1 MTTPETPDSRDPTRM
16 TIGEHLEELRWR
28 IVRSLIAIVVA
39 CLVCIWPAKYL
50 LSFIARPVVLALRR
64 HGQPDN
70 LLLTSPVELILIY
83 IKVVVI
89 AGVVLAAPYVFYQLW
104 AFVAAGLLPAERRWV
119 TRLAPWSV
127 VLFVTGVAF
136 MYTFVLLISLNFL
149 VGFSDW
155 VPLPSSDP
163 NALESLLLGTPTAT
177 APASQPDLSS
187 LPAVPIFTTDPVGA
201 PAGRLWFNAT
211 DGKFKLRS
219 GDEVYALQALRDDH
233 RPIATTHY
241 KVGDYLSFVLIM
253 TIAFGL
259 AFQVPLVVLFLAR
272 SGIVP
277 IETFIRYR
285 KVVILLIVIIAGIL
299 APPDLLSHIMLSGP
313 MWLLFELGLILA
325 TRSAAGKKRD
335 DFETSPDASARPA
348 TAGDDEGRDSASS

>member
-1 MTTPETPDSRDPTRM
+1 MTTPDSPEWHDPTRM

-28 IVRSLIAIVVA
+28 IVRSLVAIVVA

-50 LSFIARPVVLALRR
+50 LTFIARPVVLALRR

-89 AGVVLAAPYVFYQLW
+89 AGVLLASPYVLYQLW
-104 AFVAAGLLPAERRWV
+104 AFVAAGLLPGERRWV
-119 TRLAPWSV
+119 TRLAPWSAA
-127 VLFVTGVAF
+127 LFITGVAF

-155 VPLPSSDP
+155 VPLPTGGP
-163 NALESLLLGTPTAT
+163 NALERVLLGAPGTPP
-177 APASQPDLSS
+177 PASQPDLAAQ
-187 LPAVPIFTTDPVGA
+187 PPVPIVSADPPDA
-201 PAGRLWFNAT
+201 PAGRIWFNVT
-211 DGKFKLRS
+211 DGKFKLRV
-219 GDEVYALQALRDDH
+219 GDETYALQALRDDH
-233 RPIATTHY
+233 RPIATTHF

-253 TIAFGL
+253 TIAFGI

-277 IETFIRYR
+277 IETFVRYR
-285 KVVILLIVIIAGIL
+285 KVVILVIVIVAGIL
-299 APPDLLSHIMLSGP
+299 APPDLLSHLMLSGP

-325 TRSAAGKKRD
+325 RRAAAAGDAQRGATRTTPGAAPEPAGAAPD
-335 DFETSPDASARPA
+335 DTSR
-348 TAGDDEGRDSASS
+348 

>member
-1 MTTPETPDSRDPTRM
+1 MTMPETTEPHDPTRM

-28 IVRSLIAIVVA
+28 IVRSLVAIVIA
-39 CLVCIWPAKYL
+39 CLLCIWPAKYL

-89 AGVVLAAPYVFYQLW
+89 AGVVLAAPYALYQLW
-104 AFVAAGLLPAERRWV
+104 AFVAAGLLASERRWV

-127 VLFVTGVAF
+127 ALFVVGVAF

-155 VPLPSSDP
+155 VPLPTGAP
-163 NALESLLLGTPTAT
+163 NALEQALLGSPVVPAPT
-177 APASQPDLSS
+177 SQPDLTA
-187 LPAVPIFTTDPVGA
+187 LPPVPIVAVDPPAA
-201 PAGRLWFNAT
+201 PAGRIWFNVT
-211 DGKFKLRS
+211 DGKFKLRV
-219 GDEVYALQALRDDH
+219 GDETYALQALRDDH
-233 RPIATTHY
+233 RPIATTHF
-241 KVGDYLSFVLIM
+241 KVGDYLSFVMIM
-253 TIAFGL
+253 TIAFGI

-277 IETFIRYR
+277 IETFVRYR
-285 KVVILLIVIIAGIL
+285 KVVILVIVIIAGIL
-299 APPDLLSHIMLSGP
+299 APPDLLSHLLLSGP
-313 MWLLFELGLILA
+313 MWLLFELGLVLA
-325 TRSAAGKKRD
+325 RRSAAGARHGRTGSSD
-335 DFETSPDASARPA
+335 DSGREPA
-348 TAGDDEGRDSASS
+348 GEATQRDSS

>member
-1 MTTPETPDSRDPTRM
+1 MTTPEAPESRDPTRM

-28 IVRSLIAIVVA
+28 IVRSLVAIVVA

-89 AGVVLAAPYVFYQLW
+89 AGVLVASPFVLYQLW
-104 AFVAAGLLPAERRWV
+104 AFVAAGLLPGERRWV
-119 TRLAPWSV
+119 TRLAPWSAG
-127 VLFVTGVAF
+127 LFVTGVAF

-155 VPLPSSDP
+155 VPLPSTGP
-163 NALESLLLGTPTAT
+163 NALERALLG
-177 APASQPDLSS
+177 APAIVPPTSQPDLSS
-187 LPAVPIFTTDPVGA
+187 MPPVPIVTADPADA
-201 PAGRLWFNAT
+201 PAGRIWFNVT
-211 DGKFKLRS
+211 DGKFKLRA
-219 GDEVYALQALRDDH
+219 GDAVYALQALRDDH
-233 RPIATTHY
+233 RPIATTHF
-241 KVGDYLSFVLIM
+241 KVGDYLSFVLVM

-277 IETFIRYR
+277 IDTFVRYR
-285 KVVILLIVIIAGIL
+285 KVVILMIVIIAGIL
-299 APPDLLSHIMLSGP
+299 APPDLMSHLLLSGP
-313 MWLLFELGLILA
+313 MWLLFELGLLLA
-325 TRSAAGKKRD
+325 RRSATMRA
-335 DFETSPDASARPA
+335 AAAA
-348 TAGDDEGRDSASS
+348 TAAPDPGLGDADSQNEQS